1 MSDVTIF
8 VALAVLGL
16 AGSALFAGMETGLY
30 TLNRV
35 RLALRRKEGD
45 RRALR
50 VGALLDRPARML
62 AVILLGTNIA
72 HALGSTAMTVLLGRY
87 WFAM

>member
-1 MSDVTIF
+1 MSNGDMTIF

-16 AGSALFAGMETGLY
+16 AGSALFSGMETGLY

-45 RRALR
+45 HRALR
-50 VGALLDRPARML
+50 VGALLDRPARMF

-72 HALGSTAMTVLLGRY
+72 NALGSAD
-87 WFAM
+87 